1 MKHVGAKETTASAA
15 PAEPAEPD
23 EPAPP
28 APTTSTAPTTSRAAT
43 AAAEDSGDSDGSND
57 SDDEVEADEEAAEET
72 NPLRKSKKNDRV
84 TCNEYY
90 RYLIAQRLVL
100 GIMHL
105 AGKLFQKFLVDAWL
119 KCESNTL
126 EWIRK
131 NQPRL
136 RIDKYSGL
144 KEHLANLA
152 KHGNAR
158 PGVPV
163 VLPASHTVSERITYH
178 LAIYNCDL

>member
-1 MKHVGAKETTASAA
+1 MKHVGATETTASAA
-15 PAEPAEPD
+15 PAATDEPIESDEPD
-23 EPAPP
+23 ESDEPAAS

-43 AAAEDSGDSDGSND
+43 AAAEDSDGSND

-72 NPLRKSKKNDRV
+72 NRLRKRKKNDRL

-90 RYLIAQRLVL
+90 RYLIAQRLIL

-144 KEHLANLA
+144 KEHLANLSQ
-152 KHGNAR
+152 HGNAR
-158 PGVPV
+158 PGIPV
-163 VLPASHTVSERITYH
+163 VLPASHTVSERIT
-178 LAIYNCDL
+178 I